1 MSRTGRRPGAP
12 DTRAAIIEAAR
23 HAFATKGY
31 QAATFRAI
39 AEDAAVDP
47 GLITHYFGTKD
58 GLFAAALELP
68 VRPSEV
74 FAGLGTLT
82 PSDAVKLLV
91 GSYLSLLDDPATRNP
106 LLALVRSAVA
116 QEGAAKMVREFLTEE
131 ILAPIAATSD
141 LPDAQLRA
149 SLVAAQLV
157 GIAMVRYVVG
167 VEALAT
173 IDTSEL
179 IPLVANVVEQYLTR
193 PREAA

>member
-1 MSRTGRRPGAP
+1 MSRTGRRPGTP
-12 DTRAAIIEAAR
+12 DTRAAIVEAAR
-23 HAFATKGY
+23 QAFATKGY

-39 AEDAAVDP
+39 AEDAGVDP

-68 VRPSEV
+68 VK
-74 FAGLGTLT
+74 
-82 PSDAVKLLV
+82 PSDLLTDLRALAPPDAVNLVV

-106 LLALVRSAVA
+106 LLALIRSAVS
-116 QEGAAKMVREFLTEE
+116 QESAARMVREFLTEE
-131 ILAPIAATSD
+131 ILAPIAATTD

-167 VEALAT
+167 IQALAAAD
-173 IDTSEL
+173 ISEL
-179 IPLVANVVEQYLTR
+179 VPLVAAVVEQYLTR
-193 PREAA
+193 PS